1 MLAEDA
7 LVSAGSGDNM
17 MSASGT
23 GNIRAGVVTVSLGT
37 SGMICAFSEQPVVD
51 SKGEIAGFC
60 DGTDHWLPLS
70 CTMNVAVVTEQMRE
84 LFGWDIPMMEERVDC
99 QSDLEC
105 ERVLWFCS
113 V

>member
-17 MSASGT
+17 MRAIGT
-23 GNIRAGVVTVSLGT
+23 GNIRAGVVTVSLDT
-37 SGMICAFSEQPVVD
+37 SGIIRAFSEQSVVD
-51 SKGEIAGFC
+51 SKGEIAGFR

-70 CTMNVAVVTEQMRE
+70 CTMNVAVVTEQMPER
-84 LFGWDIPMMEERVDC
+84 FGGDIPMMGERVDC

-105 ERVLWFCS
+105 EGVLWFCS